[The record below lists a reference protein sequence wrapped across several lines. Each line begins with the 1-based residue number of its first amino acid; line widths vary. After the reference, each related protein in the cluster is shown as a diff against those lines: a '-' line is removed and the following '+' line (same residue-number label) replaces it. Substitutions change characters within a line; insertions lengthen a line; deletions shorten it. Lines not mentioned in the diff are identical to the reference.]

1 MAHLLVSCLD
11 QEWAIQNP
19 SLDFFLQIM
28 RVGLLLIPEVYTYK
42 PWGVLGGCV
51 WSYVKKAALHRE
63 AEMREGV
70 LKSLES
76 TNSDV
81 PFA

>member
-1 MAHLLVSCLD
+1 MGHS
-11 QEWAIQNP
+11 E

-28 RVGLLLIPEVYTYK
+28 RVGLLLIPEVYTCK

-70 LKSLES
+70 LMSLES